1 MLGPSVLGLGMRMGM
16 SGDGTSWKELGPW
29 KDDTDIFVCCSID
42 RENFE
47 DERWMV

>member
-1 MLGPSVLGLGMRMGM
+1 ME
-16 SGDGTSWKELGPW
+16 ELGPW
-29 KDDTDIFVCCSID
+29 KDDTDKFVCYSID